1 MKKIIHEIRRQ
12 PQHVREL
19 ATILCTIAVVAV
31 VGLIWFRS
39 FQKDI
44 YALLNTSDR
53 QEDQDRLFATESK
66 SIFSSMMDSL
76 GNSKAQISELFNSNS
91 GTSVK
96 NPSAS
101 ATSTATPQAPHPLPL
116 SGSR

>member
-1 MKKIIHEIRRQ
+1 MRKIIHEIRRQ

-31 VGLIWFRS
+31 VGLVWFRS

-44 YALLNTSDR
+44 YALLNTDE
-53 QEDQDRLFATESK
+53 QQDAQDRLFATESK
-66 SIFSSMMDSL
+66 SLFSSMVDSL
-76 GNSKAQISELFNSNS
+76 GSSKAQISELFS
-91 GTSVK
+91 GKDSTNVK
-96 NPSAS
+96 TS
-101 ATSTATPQAPHPLPL
+101 ATPTATPQVPHPLPV

>member
-19 ATILCTIAVVAV
+19 ATILCTIAVVAI
-31 VGLIWFRS
+31 VGLVWFHS

-44 YALLNTSDR
+44 YALLNTDE
-53 QEDQDRLFATESK
+53 QQDAQDRLFATESK
-66 SIFSSMMDSL
+66 SLLSSMMDSL
-76 GNSKAQISELFNSNS
+76 GSSKAQISELFSSKDTN
-91 GTSVK
+91 VK
-96 NPSAS
+96 HPSAS
-101 ATSTATPQAPHPLPL
+101 GTPTPQVPHPLPV